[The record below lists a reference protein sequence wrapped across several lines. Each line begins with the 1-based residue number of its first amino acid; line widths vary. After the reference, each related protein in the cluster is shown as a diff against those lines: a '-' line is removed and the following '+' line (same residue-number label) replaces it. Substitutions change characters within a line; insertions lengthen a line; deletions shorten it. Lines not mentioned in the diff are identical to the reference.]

1 MRVLNTICQAAKGS
15 GLLLLSAL
23 IFTMISC
30 GSKTISPDEDPV
42 TAKASATLPIIT
54 TQNNRAEYVKILP
67 AETTGVAPG
76 KIEVDEFFWYGCS
89 HCFAID
95 SDVESWRKKNKP
107 PDVEFRRIPGMAI
120 ESARTHARIFYT
132 AELLGDLDELHPI
145 IFSEIQ
151 SGNDFLDVDQIA
163 KFFLKHGVGQQQF
176 RKAFYSSEVEGRLKE
191 ADLLNQRYK
200 IDSVPTFIVNGAY
213 RTSEEMAGSKAKVF
227 LLINEL
233 AARKGDK

>member
-1 MRVLNTICQAAKGS
+1 
-15 GLLLLSAL
+15 
-23 IFTMISC
+23 MISC
-30 GSKTISPDEDPV
+30 GSKRTSHVEDHV
-42 TAKASATLPIIT
+42 IAKASATPPIIT
-54 TQNNRAEYVKILP
+54 SQNDRSNYVKIIP
-67 AETTGVAPG
+67 TQTTGVAPG

-89 HCFAID
+89 HCFAIE
-95 SDVESWRKKNKP
+95 SDVEAWQRTNKP

-120 ESARTHARIFYT
+120 EPARMHARVFYT
-132 AELLGDLDELHPI
+132 AELLGVLDEVHPI
-145 IFSEIQ
+145 IFREIQ

-163 KFFLKHGVGQQQF
+163 KFFLKHGVGEQQF
-176 RKAFYSSEVEGRLKE
+176 RKALYSSEVEGRLKE

-213 RTSEEMAGSKAKVF
+213 RTSEEMAGSKSKVF